1 MVQSNYDNII
11 ENIYVISGLR
21 VTNKVEK
28 LQVIKGRTYTL
39 LVLVYS
45 WDLLTIRK
53 DTQQLYLLTMSQ
65 SP

>member
-1 MVQSNYDNII
+1 MQN
-11 ENIYVISGLR
+11 ECLFKNIYVISGLR

-45 WDLLTIRK
+45 WDFADNKKRHSAALSFNNVTVSLT
-53 DTQQLYLLTMSQ
+53 L
-65 SP
+65 

>member
-1 MVQSNYDNII
+1 MQN
-11 ENIYVISGLR
+11 ECLFKNIYVISGLR

-28 LQVIKGRTYTL
+28 LQVIKGLTYTL

>member
-1 MVQSNYDNII
+1 MQN
-11 ENIYVISGLR
+11 ECLFKNIYVISGLR